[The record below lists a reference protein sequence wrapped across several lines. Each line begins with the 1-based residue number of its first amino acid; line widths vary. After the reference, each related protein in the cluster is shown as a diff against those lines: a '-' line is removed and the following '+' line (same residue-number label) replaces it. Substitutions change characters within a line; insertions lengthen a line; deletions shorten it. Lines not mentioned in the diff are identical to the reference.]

1 MQPGTTPKARA
12 LLSFFE
18 CGKGKQPRHLYAYL
32 LTLQA
37 SAVSRARRAFLLLCS
52 AMRIASASGMTSFS
66 LLHAAM
72 TILVTCVMSPQ
83 KQAGVQRHVAA

>member
-1 MQPGTTPKARA
+1 
-12 LLSFFE
+12 
-18 CGKGKQPRHLYAYL
+18 
-32 LTLQA
+32 
-37 SAVSRARRAFLLLCS
+37 
-52 AMRIASASGMTSFS
+52 MRIASASGMTSFS